1 MQMKLS
7 WALLWALVAVFVIIA
22 IVVSIPPVRESI
34 MSFHFLIISG
44 TIFSL
49 LGGALIFWTAKERM
63 DGLQGK
69 FLILT
74 GASAVGI
81 FVSIL
86 LHNVIYGLFI
96 YWFGAGFWDRI
107 GLADEPFFF
116 FMAIIICPAAFLIG
130 TVGTMVLA
138 IKRTK

>member
-1 MQMKLS
+1 MQVKLS
-7 WALLWALVAVFVIIA
+7 WALFWALVAVFAIIA
-22 IVVSIPPVRESI
+22 IVVLIPQVRESI

-44 TIFSL
+44 TVFSL
-49 LGGALIFWTAKERM
+49 LGAALIFWTAKERM
-63 DGLQGK
+63 GGLQGK

-81 FVSIL
+81 FVSVL

-107 GLADEPFFF
+107 GVPDEPFFF
-116 FMAIIICPAAFLIG
+116 FMAIIICPVAFLMG
-130 TVGTMVLA
+130 TVGTIVLA
-138 IKRTK
+138 IKRPG

>member
-1 MQMKLS
+1 MPVKIS
-7 WALLWALVAVFVIIA
+7 WTLFWALVAVFAIIA
-22 IVVSIPPVRESI
+22 IAVFIPPVREAI
-34 MSFHFLIISG
+34 MNFRFLIISG

-63 DGLQGK
+63 DELLGK

-74 GASAVGI
+74 GASAIGI
-81 FVSIL
+81 FVSVL
-86 LHNVIYGLFI
+86 LHNVLYGLFI

-116 FMAIIICPAAFLIG
+116 FMGIIVCPAAFLIG

-138 IKRTK
+138 IKRAR